1 MNNCPV
7 CNRSM
12 FLRGSY
18 GHWSWYCPARFD
30 GFHPEFETY
39 TSDNTSTTHKP
50 GSATGRE

>member
-18 GHWSWYCPARFD
+18 GHWGWYCPARFD
-30 GFHPEFETY
+30 GLHPEIKTWV
-39 TSDNTSTTHKP
+39 SDGTGTKP
-50 GSATGRE
+50 DSNAGEGR